1 MAAFA
6 KRRSPSRAALIH
18 PMCGTLHRCQAYPKT
33 ETAPVS
39 AGTESSRGIVRV
51 TIALAIVNLLLVLPL
66 WWRDGAWGSAWL
78 VPELALLPLVGLWPA
93 ARRSRWLVWIL
104 AAGLTLAFTALLGD
118 ALVRA
123 VFSRPLNIL
132 LDPWLLRAGFN
143 LLQGSLG
150 TPAAVIAAVLA
161 AAGVAGTL
169 LGMRALVQ
177 RALTPLATGAA
188 VSIVASIVAVAAA
201 AFAISL
207 PGQPGPVRPALAGLV
222 HEQAGQV
229 HDTLAE
235 RQALLARAA
244 SERMQAS
251 AIPALAG
258 RDVVMVF
265 VESYGVSALD
275 QARYADVLKPVL
287 ARSENTLSAAGLN
300 MVSTRMASPIRGGQ
314 SWLSHA
320 SVLGGQRVDNDYWYS
335 LLLDSG
341 QDFLTDDLR
350 LTGHTPL
357 VVAPAIVQPWPEA
370 QALGFEAIYPAEALE
385 YAGPASGWVGIPDQ
399 YTLHR
404 YSRHLRSRH
413 AGPVFSVLM
422 LISSHAPWSPGPPL
436 LDDWAGLDRANPWPE
451 WSAPARDPLA
461 YWRDTDRLRSR
472 YPHSLAY
479 SLEAVFQW
487 AARDLPDN
495 ALLIVLGDHQASPL
509 ITGHGAGSDVPVHFV
524 SADAAL
530 LSNLALADARDGLAP
545 PKPASPALPLEHLRL
560 ILRDM

>member
-1 MAAFA
+1 M
-6 KRRSPSRAALIH
+6 
-18 PMCGTLHRCQAYPKT
+18 LHRHHSYP
-33 ETAPVS
+33 ETAPAPVKAKTAS
-39 AGTESSRGIVRV
+39 TLPIVRV
-51 TIALAIVNLLLVLPL
+51 LIALVIVNLMMVLPL
-66 WWRDGAWGSAWL
+66 WWRDGAWGNAWL
-78 VPELALLPLVGLWPA
+78 VPELALLPLLGLWLE

-104 AAGLTLAFTALLGD
+104 AVVLTLAFVALFGD

-132 LDPWLLRAGFN
+132 LDPWLLKAGFN

-150 TPAAVIAAVLA
+150 TPAAVIVAVLA
-161 AAGVAGTL
+161 AAGVAGAL
-169 LGMRALVQ
+169 MGMRALVE
-177 RALTPLATGAA
+177 RALTPLAPGVA
-188 VSIVASIVAVAAA
+188 VSIVASIVGAAA
-201 AFAISL
+201 VAFAISL

-222 HEQAGQV
+222 HEQAGEV

-235 RQALLARAA
+235 REALLARAA
-244 SERMQAS
+244 SERMEAR

-265 VESYGVSALD
+265 IESYGVSALD

-300 MVSTRMASPIRGGQ
+300 MVSTRMKSPIRGGQ

-320 SVLGGQRVDNDYWYS
+320 SVLSGQRIDNDYWYS

-341 QDFLTDDLR
+341 QDFFTDDLR

-370 QALGFEAIYPAEALE
+370 RALGFEAIYPGEALE

-422 LISSHAPWSPGPPL
+422 LISSHAPWSPSPPL
-436 LDDWAGLDRANPWPE
+436 LDDWAGLDRPNPWPG
-451 WSAPARDPLA
+451 WTAPARDPLA
-461 YWRDTDRLRSR
+461 YWRDTDRLRDR

-524 SADAAL
+524 SGDAAL
-530 LSNLALADARDGLAP
+530 LSNLALGDARDGLAP
-545 PKPASPALPLEHLRL
+545 PKPPSPALPLEHLRL
-560 ILRDM
+560 ILREM

>member
-1 MAAFA
+1 
-6 KRRSPSRAALIH
+6 
-18 PMCGTLHRCQAYPKT
+18 MCGTLHRCYTYPKS

-51 TIALAIVNLLLVLPL
+51 TIALAIVSLLLVLPL

-78 VPELALLPLVGLWPA
+78 VPELALLPLLGLWPA
-93 ARRSRWLVWIL
+93 ASRSRWLVWIL

-150 TPAAVIAAVLA
+150 MPAAVIAAVLA

-169 LGMRALVQ
+169 LCMRALVQ

-188 VSIVASIVAVAAA
+188 VRIVASIVAVAAA
-201 AFAISL
+201 AFAINL

-244 SERMQAS
+244 SERMQAR

-300 MVSTRMASPIRGGQ
+300 MVSTRMESPIRGGQ

-404 YSRHLRSRH
+404 YSRRLRPRH
-413 AGPVFSVLM
+413 DGPVFAVLM

-487 AARDLPDN
+487 AARDLSDN

-524 SADAAL
+524 SGDAAL
-530 LSNLALADARDGLAP
+530 FSNLALADARDGLAP

-560 ILRDM
+560 ILRDI